1 MCACV
6 RSEGLLWYISPL
18 LFSSLHFMYCH
29 SLSPKI
35 SWLLLKLAEHGRSS
49 VKTVCE
55 LNEDCIAWIFIT
67 LCNIVHEVLKYILV
81 SKISW
86 EAHFDVHAPCVTIKL
101 NWLHPSTC
109 SSVWILSYNPQIVLK
124 TSTVTLFAALHFMHS
139 WINWLG
145 SKQIMFRKSLE
156 STIHKWSGSLS
167 WIEFTH
173 KNVLHFTSLLVM
185 HIYFFHIVN
194 HFHRS

>member
-6 RSEGLLWYISPL
+6 RSEGLPRCISPL

-29 SLSPKI
+29 SLNPKI

-49 VKTVCE
+49 AKTVCE

-67 LCNIVHEVLKYILV
+67 LCNIMHEVLKYILV

-86 EAHFDVHAPCVTIKL
+86 EAHFDVHAPSVTIKL

-109 SSVWILSYNPQIVLK
+109 SSVWILSYKPSNRVENLYCD
-124 TSTVTLFAALHFMHS
+124 STCCSALHAF
-139 WINWLG
+139 LDKLTG
-145 SKQIMFRKSLE
+145 VQAD
-156 STIHKWSGSLS
+156 
-167 WIEFTH
+167 
-173 KNVLHFTSLLVM
+173 NV
-185 HIYFFHIVN
+185 
-194 HFHRS
+194 